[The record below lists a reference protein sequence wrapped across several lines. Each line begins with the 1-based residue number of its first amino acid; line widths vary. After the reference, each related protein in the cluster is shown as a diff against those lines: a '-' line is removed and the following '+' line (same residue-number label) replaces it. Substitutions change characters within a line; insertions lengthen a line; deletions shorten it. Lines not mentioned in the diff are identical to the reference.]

1 MGSRPRPSDDEDMTD
16 DTKQSL
22 RRSADDRIISGVAGG
37 IGSLAGVN
45 SVTIRVGFILLTFVG
60 GAGLWLYILGWL
72 CLPRGDGSPS
82 ILANT
87 LRGDSP
93 HRFRSMAGALLLSA
107 ATAIS
112 VFLLGPLLLDLLAK
126 FLSNGA
132 VVVVLLAV
140 ALIAA
145 GAWLMWRPKASQPSP
160 HRSGQPPQEAASSP
174 VAAAAAV
181 STMDVEAPTG
191 SADSPGGGPLAPT
204 GRRRARLR
212 AQTRRASARRR
223 RRSRRQRRRRER
235 SFLGPIASAVVLI
248 LVGGAVMLDRFDVF
262 DTDPTLLV
270 AVLVL
275 IVGAVLVMSAF
286 LGRAHGLILLGALLS
301 AVLIVGIAADIRSAW
316 SGIGTERVEATSLRE
331 LEAEYRHGIGKL
343 VVDLGEVDF
352 NGQSARLDLGLTIG
366 ELLVYV
372 PADINLE
379 MNAHIGAGDLHMDPS
394 PVDKWGS
401 LRSDPT
407 IMESGVDKDVTASWD
422 QPGPANGTL
431 RLDLDLGFGIVRIL
445 PRSPGLNA

>member
-1 MGSRPRPSDDEDMTD
+1 MTD

-37 IGSLAGVN
+37 IGSLAGINPV
-45 SVTIRVGFILLTFVG
+45 SVRIGFILLTFVS
-60 GAGLWLYILGWL
+60 GAGLGLYFVGWL
-72 CLPRGDGSPS
+72 CLPHQDGSPS

-93 HRFRSMAGALLLSA
+93 HRIRSMAGALLLLA

-112 VFLLGPLLLDLLAK
+112 VFPLGRLLLDLLTR

-145 GAWLMWRPKASQPSP
+145 GAWLIWRPKTSEPSP
-160 HRSGQPPQEAASSP
+160 HRSGPPPQEAASSP

-181 STMDVEAPTG
+181 PTMDVKAPTG
-191 SADSPGGGPLAPT
+191 SADSPGGGQLAPT
-204 GRRRARLR
+204 GRRRGRIR
-212 AQTRRASARRR
+212 AQTRRAYARRW

-235 SFLGPIASAVVLI
+235 SFLGPIAGAVMLI
-248 LVGGAVMLDRFDVF
+248 VVGGAVMLDRFDVF

-275 IVGAVLVMSAF
+275 MVGAALVMSAF

-301 AVLIVGIAADIRSAW
+301 AVLIVGTAADIRSVW
-316 SGIGTERVEATSLRE
+316 SGTGTERVEATNLLE
-331 LEAEYRHGIGKL
+331 LEAEYRHGIGEL
-343 VVDLGEVDF
+343 VVDLREVDF
-352 NGQSARLDLGLTIG
+352 NGQSATLDLGLTIG
-366 ELLVYV
+366 ELVVYV

-379 MNAHIGAGDLHMDPS
+379 MNAHVGAGDLKMDLS
-394 PVDKWGS
+394 PFDGGEL
-401 LRSDPT
+401 LRSDP
-407 IMESGVDKDVTASWD
+407 IFMKSGLDVDVNSSWNQD
-422 QPGPANGTL
+422 EPTNGTL
-431 RLDLDLGFGIVRIL
+431 HLDLELGFGLIRII
-445 PRSPGLNA
+445 PARPA

>member
-1 MGSRPRPSDDEDMTD
+1 MGSRLRQGDDEDMAD
-16 DTKQSL
+16 NKMQSL

-37 IGSLAGVN
+37 IGSLASVN
-45 SVTIRVGFILLTFVG
+45 SVSIRVGFILLTFVG
-60 GAGLWLYILGWL
+60 GAGLWLYFLGWL
-72 CLPRGDGSPS
+72 CLPHRDGSPS

-93 HRFRSMAGALLLSA
+93 HRFRSMAGALLLLA

-181 STMDVEAPTG
+181 STMDVKAPTG

-235 SFLGPIASAVVLI
+235 SFLGPIASAVMLI
-248 LVGGAVMLDRFDVF
+248 FVGGAVMLDRFDVF

-275 IVGAVLVMSAF
+275 FVGAVLVMSSF

-301 AVLIVGIAADIRSAW
+301 AVLTVGIAADIRSAW
-316 SGIGTERVEATSLRE
+316 SGIGTERVEATNLGE
-331 LEAEYRHGIGKL
+331 LEAEYRHGIGRM
-343 VVDLGEVDF
+343 VVDLREVDF
-352 NGQSARLDLGLTIG
+352 RGQSATLDLGLTIG
-366 ELLVYV
+366 ELLVFV
-372 PADINLE
+372 PADISLE
-379 MNAHIGAGDLHMDPS
+379 LNAHIGAGDLHMDPS
-394 PVDKWGS
+394 PFDKWGL

-407 IMESGVDKDVTASWD
+407 IMESGVDKNVNASWD
-422 QPGPANGTL
+422 QPEPSNGTL
-431 RLDLDLGFGIVRIL
+431 HLDLDLGFGIVRIL
-445 PRSPGLNA
+445 PGSPGLNA

>member
-1 MGSRPRPSDDEDMTD
+1 MGSQLRQGDDEDMAD
-16 DTKQSL
+16 NKMQSL

-45 SVTIRVGFILLTFVG
+45 SVSIRVGFIVLTFVG
-60 GAGLWLYILGWL
+60 GAGLWLYFLGWL
-72 CLPRGDGSPS
+72 CLPHRDGSPS

-93 HRFRSMAGALLLSA
+93 HRIRSMAGTLLLLA

-112 VFLLGPLLLDLLAK
+112 MFLLGPPLLDLLTM
-126 FLSNGA
+126 FLTSGA
-132 VVVVLLAV
+132 VIVVLLAV
-140 ALIAA
+140 ALIGA
-145 GAWLMWRPKASQPSP
+145 GAWLMWRPKASRPPP
-160 HRSGQPPQEAASSP
+160 HRSGHPPQEAASSP

-181 STMDVEAPTG
+181 PTMDVKAPTRP
-191 SADSPGGGPLAPT
+191 ADSPGGDQLAPT
-204 GRRRARLR
+204 GRRRGRIK
-212 AQTRRASARRR
+212 AQTRRASAPRG
-223 RRSRRQRRRRER
+223 RRSRRQRRQRER
-235 SFLGPIASAVVLI
+235 SFLGPIASAAMLI
-248 LVGGAVMLDRFDVF
+248 VVGGVVMLDRFEVL

-286 LGRAHGLILLGALLS
+286 LGRAHGLILVGTLLS
-301 AVLIVGIAADIRSAW
+301 AVLVVGTAADIRSAW

-331 LEAEYRHGIGKL
+331 LEDEYRHGIGKL
-343 VVDLGEVDF
+343 VVDLREVDF
-352 NGQSARLDLGLTIG
+352 NGQSTTLDIGLTIG

-379 MNAHIGAGDLHMDPS
+379 LKAHIGAGDLHMDPS

-422 QPGPANGTL
+422 QPEPSNGTL

-445 PRSPGLNA
+445 PGSPGLNA

>member
-1 MGSRPRPSDDEDMTD
+1 MAD

-45 SVTIRVGFILLTFVG
+45 SVSIRVGFILLTFVG
-60 GAGLWLYILGWL
+60 GAGLWLYFLGWL
-72 CLPRGDGSPS
+72 CLPHRDGSPS

-93 HRFRSMAGALLLSA
+93 HQIRSMAGTLLLLA

-112 VFLLGPLLLDLLAK
+112 MFLLGPPLLDLLTM
-126 FLSNGA
+126 FLTSGA
-132 VVVVLLAV
+132 VVIVLLAV

-145 GAWLMWRPKASQPSP
+145 GAWLIWRPKASDPP
-160 HRSGQPPQEAASSP
+160 PLRSGPPPQEAASSP
-174 VAAAAAV
+174 VAAAAAAP
-181 STMDVEAPTG
+181 TRDVTAPTG
-191 SADSPGGGPLAPT
+191 PADSPGGERLAPT
-204 GRRRARLR
+204 GRRRGRIKAR
-212 AQTRRASARRR
+212 TRRASAPRW

-235 SFLGPIASAVVLI
+235 SFLGPIASAAMLI
-248 LVGGAVMLDRFDVF
+248 VVGGVVILDRFEVF

-286 LGRAHGLILLGALLS
+286 LGRAHGLILVGALLS
-301 AVLIVGIAADIRSAW
+301 AVLVVGTAADIRSVW
-316 SGIGTERVEATSLRE
+316 SGIGTERVEATNLGE
-331 LEAEYRHGIGKL
+331 LEDEYRHGIGKL
-343 VVDLGEVDF
+343 VVDLREVDF
-352 NGQSARLDLGLTIG
+352 NGQSTTLNLGLTIG
-366 ELLVYV
+366 ELLIYV

-422 QPGPANGTL
+422 QPEPSNGTL

-445 PRSPGLNA
+445 PGSPGLNA

>member
-1 MGSRPRPSDDEDMTD
+1 MGSQPLPSDYEDMTD

-22 RRSADDRIISGVAGG
+22 RRSADDRIISGVASG

-45 SVTIRVGFILLTFVG
+45 PVSVRVGFILLTLIG
-60 GAGLWLYILGWL
+60 GAGLWLYFLGWL
-72 CLPRGDGSPS
+72 CLPHRDGSPS

-93 HRFRSMAGALLLSA
+93 HRIRSMAGTLLLLA

-112 VFLLGPLLLDLLAK
+112 MFLLGPPLLDLLAM
-126 FLSNGA
+126 FLSNDA
-132 VVVVLLAV
+132 VVIVLLAV

-145 GAWLMWRPKASQPSP
+145 GAWLIWRPKASDPSP
-160 HRSGQPPQEAASSP
+160 HRSGPPPQEAASSP
-174 VAAAAAV
+174 VAAAAAAP
-181 STMDVEAPTG
+181 TRDVTAPTG
-191 SADSPGGGPLAPT
+191 PADSPGGERLAPT
-204 GRRRARLR
+204 GRRRGRIKAR
-212 AQTRRASARRR
+212 TRRTSDLRR

-235 SFLGPIASAVVLI
+235 SFLGPIASVAMLI
-248 LVGGAVMLDRFDVF
+248 VVGGVVMLDRFEVF

-286 LGRAHGLILLGALLS
+286 LGRAHGLILVGALLS
-301 AVLIVGIAADIRSAW
+301 AVLVVGTAAEIRSVW
-316 SGIGTERVEATSLRE
+316 SGIGTERVGATSLRE
-331 LEAEYRHGIGKL
+331 LEDEYRHGIGKL
-343 VVDLGEVDF
+343 VVDLREVGF
-352 NGQSARLDLGLTIG
+352 NGQSTTLDLGLTIG

-422 QPGPANGTL
+422 QPGPSNGTL

-445 PRSPGLNA
+445 PGSPGLNA